1 MRRPSHGVKTVIRYR
16 NVLGMSP
23 KVANGMPSCIDDFEI
38 VLMTMKLSVRSD
50 QEGNR
55 HTLVLVW
62 DQLIKFFVVEEAGSL
77 VLESGNFELCN
88 FNWP

>member
-1 MRRPSHGVKTVIRYR
+1 
-16 NVLGMSP
+16 MSP
-23 KVANGMPSCIDDFEI
+23 KVAKGMPSCIYDFEI

-50 QEGNR
+50 QEGKG
-55 HTLVLVW
+55 HTLFRVW
-62 DQLIKFFVVEEAGSL
+62 DQLIEFFVVEEAGSL

>member
-1 MRRPSHGVKTVIRYR
+1 
-16 NVLGMSP
+16 MSP

-77 VLESGNFELCN
+77 VFESGNFELCN